1 MASMMTANTFKSVV
15 LSLALITLGA
25 CSSTFRSDVATFHK
39 LTAPQGERL
48 MIVPMNEER
57 KDSLEFQQY
66 AAILANHLRNEGYK
80 ATGEKDPDLI
90 VGFDVQISDGRE
102 KVTATPGM
110 HTDFYW
116 RSYWYWGRFWHPVYP
131 IGRDFDDRIVTRTVY
146 TATLWME
153 IRKPNG
159 DLVFEGRAETE
170 TRNRAVP
177 EVVPYL
183 AEALFENFPGPSGVT
198 RHVKL
203 DLSDEE

>member
-1 MASMMTANTFKSVV
+1 MMTAKTFKTVV
-15 LSLALITLGA
+15 LAAALITLSA
-25 CSSTFRSDVATFHK
+25 CSNTFRSDVATFHQ
-39 LTAPQGERL
+39 LPAPKGERL

-80 ATGEKDPDLI
+80 ATGENDPDLI

-102 KVTATPGM
+102 KVTTTPGARS
-110 HTDFYW
+110 DYYW

-131 IGRDFDDRIVTRTVY
+131 MGRGFDDRLVTRTVY
-146 TATLWME
+146 TATLWLE

-198 RHVKL
+198 RHVTL
-203 DLSDEE
+203 DLSEE